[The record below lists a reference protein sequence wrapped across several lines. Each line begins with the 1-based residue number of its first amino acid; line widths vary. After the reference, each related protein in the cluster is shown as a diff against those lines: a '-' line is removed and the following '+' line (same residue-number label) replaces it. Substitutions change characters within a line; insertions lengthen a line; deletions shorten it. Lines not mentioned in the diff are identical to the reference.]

1 MLAMLVSISLNS
13 YNSYKFLQAY
23 FVERCDMTRLKL
35 KFIYAATASLSRDI
49 DFFEQNKVQVHH
61 SWNKM
66 DSILYTQLKKTV
78 QSKFLEEEEE
88 EGEEGEEVTRKT
100 GEELLLVE
108 VSEKTVLKREKLFLG
123 REVSDE
129 IKALDLKPTSP
140 QLTWLMDMVRTY
152 HMVVSKFLIKYFTT
166 GLRSTALEDMVSLS
180 PSSQS
185 KKDTAKQIK
194 SLTNNFSKVVDNIQ
208 FIGGMD
214 EVKEEVDNYVVDKD
228 IKEFKEL
235 EYEEFWGQV
244 GRLTNGGEEWTRYSV
259 LPRFAMAMATKLND
273 TSEVERT
280 FSLMNHIHM
289 NKRKGHMGQEM
300 LDSFMHIKSGVE
312 SNENR
317 RNCEQCKEGGTEV
330 HCHCRVAKITEEM
343 RDKCRKARSI
353 YVATQKQ
360 AVAEKET
367 AEKKAKEKKEK
378 ALKEEKDRLKE
389 LKEKLATRHFFYHSN
404 KMVPVYGKTKTQDDA
419 EVTKRKSGE
428 DNNNIEAKKK
438 KGDQAVKRKGE
449 GARPQKKGGRKW
461 K

>member
-1 MLAMLVSISLNS
+1 MEVHPTT
-13 YNSYKFLQAY
+13 FLQAY

-35 KFIYAATASLSRDI
+35 KFIYAATASLSRNI

-61 SWNKM
+61 SWDKM

-78 QSKFLEEEEE
+78 QSKFLEEES
-88 EGEEGEEVTRKT
+88 EEVTRKT

-108 VSEKTVLKREKLFLG
+108 VSDKTVLKRDKLFLG
-123 REVSDE
+123 REVADE

-152 HMVVSKFLIKYFTT
+152 HMEVSKFLIKYFTT
-166 GLRSTALEDMVSLS
+166 GLKSTALEDMASLS
-180 PSSQS
+180 PSNQS
-185 KKDTAKQIK
+185 KKGTSKQIK
-194 SLTNNFSKVVDNIQ
+194 SLADNFSKVVDTIQ

-214 EVKEEVDNYVVDKD
+214 DLKEDVDNYVNDRG
-228 IKEFKEL
+228 IEEFKDL

-244 GRLTNGGEEWTRYSV
+244 GRLTTGGEEWPKYSV
-259 LPRFAMAMATKLND
+259 LPRFARAMATKLND

-300 LDSFMHIKSGVE
+300 LDSYMHIMSGVE

-317 RNCEQCKEGGTEV
+317 KNCEQCKEGGAED

-343 RDKCRKARSI
+343 RDKCRKARSRMGE
-353 YVATQKQ
+353 TQKQ

-367 AEKKAKEKKEK
+367 TKEKAKVKKAK
-378 ALKEEKDRLKE
+378 AQEEEEERLKE
-389 LKEKLATRHFFYHSN
+389 LKKKLATRQFFYHSN
-404 KMVPVYGKTKTQDDA
+404 KMVPVYGKTKTQP
-419 EVTKRKSGE
+419 VS
-428 DNNNIEAKKK
+428 
-438 KGDQAVKRKGE
+438 QVC
-449 GARPQKKGGRKW
+449 
-461 K
+461 